1 VKPYALLC
9 LLALTPAC
17 HRRGARAPAA
27 PRWIVRPV
35 DGPALRVEGA
45 VSLRGAVRY
54 DGAAPASPAH
64 PASALV
70 ASARLADGW
79 LFASE
84 DGTLYRAASATGALS
99 VVGAL
104 PTRAEPVRALEG
116 AVTQGVHSRGRMA
129 VIDERLGAY
138 AVDPDG
144 SHRPL
149 AIGRALSAC
158 FVAPDE
164 LLAVSEPGVLRAS
177 HDGGR
182 TFTVLR
188 PPSGVALAVWN
199 ADDRTLV
206 RTTAGTF
213 RYARR
218 ALAPHDRDVS
228 PASWLRAAA
237 EVDGRFRDAFQST
250 PFALD
255 PMRSAQIAPG
265 RIATAQGDALVI
277 VDARTGREL
286 ARDTLPGEGCE
297 LYPGFRGVRA
307 VCRHQAWAKLVASRD
322 ADRAGWT
329 VLRDEARAEPVG
341 PLVFDDASRAWAVHA
356 PCAQQ
361 TVIDP
366 RDVCLVDAQGA
377 THATRLPFDA
387 DLAAV
392 HDGVALAVEAGV
404 SDRAPRLVLVRA
416 DGVTTVALPIDA
428 RAPVT
433 VRWGAEGFSAL
444 HELAAGG
451 LARSYVR
458 APLAAPTWER
468 ATLPDGYTRGVF
480 RGDGTLF
487 AWGADAR
494 SLGWLRH
501 RSLTVST
508 LAAVHGAQELV
519 ALDADAPSFCVGPWC
534 RLGGAITATDERRAY
549 APALARA
556 AAVAS
561 ALPAL
566 RPLRDVVCEH
576 GATRPAPEIDHGVAV
591 SGHAMRASLLGATL
605 TVTWS
610 GATLNGAVSRA
621 VAVRPGVRVFARG
634 VQGAERPAG
643 LVELCAPTGCAH
655 LFATSA
661 GFTDLGLGRAIAGG
675 VEVQRSAL
683 GGYVARADAVR
694 DGVPVVT
701 LVAVSA
707 GGAVTGR
714 RTYALAGR
722 SDEAHTGTWD
732 GADGLWIGDRA
743 GALRFVSIDARD
755 VDGAATRVPAPGAR
769 TGGCET
775 PAAPSRGTVRMLQ
788 RVSQVRGPG
797 WFVEAGEWQTEEVL
811 EVGDAGACVRSITS
825 GEARDEDEMRA
836 DGREEHEPVRSF
848 ALRATAAA
856 SYEGTAW
863 SGERAIALRCT
874 VE

>member
-1 VKPYALLC
+1 MKPHALLC
-9 LLALTPAC
+9 LLALTTAC
-17 HRRGARAPAA
+17 HRREARAPAA

-35 DGPALRVEGA
+35 DGPALRLEGA
-45 VSLRGAVRY
+45 LSLRGAVRY
-54 DGAAPASPAH
+54 DGASPAAPAH

-84 DGTLYRAASATGALS
+84 DGTLYRAPSATGALS
-99 VVGAL
+99 VIGAL

-116 AVTQGVHSRGRMA
+116 TVTQGVHSRGRMV
-129 VIDERLGAY
+129 VIDEHLDAY
-138 AVDPDG
+138 AIDPDG

-149 AIGRALSAC
+149 ALARTLAAC

-177 HDGGR
+177 HDAGR

-213 RYARR
+213 RYDRGT
-218 ALAPHDRDVS
+218 LAPHDRDVS
-228 PASWLRAAA
+228 PASWLRVSS
-237 EVDGRFRDAFQST
+237 EVDGRFRDPFAAT

-255 PMRSAQIAPG
+255 RTRSAAIAPG
-265 RIATAQGDALVI
+265 RIAVVQGDGLVI
-277 VDARTGREL
+277 VDARTGRAL
-286 ARDTLPGEGCE
+286 AQDALPGEGCE
-297 LYPGFRGVRA
+297 LYARHHGVGA

-341 PLVFDDASRAWAVHA
+341 PVAFDDASRAWAVHA

-366 RDVCLVDAQGA
+366 RDLCLVDAQGA
-377 THATRLPFDA
+377 THATRLPFDG
-387 DLAAV
+387 DLAAM
-392 HDGVALAVEAGV
+392 HDGAALAVEAGV
-404 SDRAPRLVLVRA
+404 SDRAPRLALVRA
-416 DGVTTVALPIDA
+416 DAVTTVALPDDA

-433 VRWGAEGFSAL
+433 VRWGAEGLAVL
-444 HELAAGG
+444 HGLAAGG
-451 LARSYVR
+451 LARSYLR
-458 APLAAPTWER
+458 APRAAPSWER
-468 ATLPDGYTRGVF
+468 TTLPEGYTRGVF
-480 RGDGTLF
+480 RDDGTLF

-494 SLGWLRH
+494 ALGWLGH
-501 RSLTVST
+501 RSRTVTT
-508 LAAVHGAQELV
+508 LAAVQGAQELV
-519 ALDADAPSFCVGPWC
+519 ALDPDAPSFCVGSWC
-534 RLGGAITATDERRAY
+534 RLGGAITATDARRAY
-549 APALARA
+549 APAVGRA
-556 AAVAS
+556 VAVAS
-561 ALPAL
+561 ALPPSRAM
-566 RPLRDVVCEH
+566 RDVVCAH
-576 GATRPAPEIDHGVAV
+576 GPTWPAPEIDHGVAV
-591 SGHAMRASLLGATL
+591 SGHAMRASLAGATL

-610 GATLNGAVSRA
+610 GATLNGAVSRV

-661 GFTDLGLGRAIAGG
+661 GFTDLGLGRAVAGG

-701 LVAVSA
+701 LVTVSA
-707 GGAVTGR
+707 GGVVTGR

-722 SDEAHTGTWD
+722 SDEAHAGTWD

-743 GALRFVSIDARD
+743 GYLRFVAIDARD
-755 VDGAATRVPAPGAR
+755 VDGAATRVPVPDAR
-769 TGGCET
+769 TRRCTGSLE
-775 PAAPSRGTVRMLQ
+775 PARGTVRMLQ

-836 DGREEHEPVRSF
+836 GGREEHEPVRSF
-848 ALRATAAA
+848 VLRATGEG

-874 VE
+874 EE